1 MSKYVKNLIS
11 EDLRRR
17 LQGVD
22 DALLVNVV
30 GLDATASNRL
40 RAELRQKNIRVLVVK
55 NSLAAR
61 AAAGTPLAT
70 ALEGLGGSAAI
81 CWGAGDIITLAKE
94 VTRLARDQRFA
105 PFAALGGVLDGE
117 KLSPEQIHE
126 VSKWPSREEVLGMLV
141 GQILGP
147 GARLASQLTSA
158 GAGVAGQI
166 KELAGKEESKDE
178 GPLAALAAPAA
189 ESPH

>member
-22 DALLVNVV
+22 DALLVNMV
-30 GLDATASNRL
+30 GLDANASNRL

-61 AAAGTPLAT
+61 AAAGTPLAA
-70 ALEGLGGSAAI
+70 ALDGLGGSAAV
-81 CWGAGDIITLAKE
+81 CWGAGDIISLAKE
-94 VTRLARDQRFA
+94 ITRLARDQRFA

-117 KLSPEQIHE
+117 KLSPEQVHE
-126 VSKWPSREEVLGMLV
+126 VSRWPSREEVLGMLV

-147 GARLASQLTSA
+147 GAQLASQLTSA
-158 GAGVAGQI
+158 GAAVAGQV
-166 KELAGKEESKDE
+166 KELAGKEESKEESKDE
-178 GPLAALAAPAA
+178 GPPAA
-189 ESPH
+189 